1 MPEIPP
7 PSRRPSRRTF
17 LAATAATAAA
27 AGGAPLLSACSSG
40 GGGGRKEG
48 TTTRKEAAKL
58 LPAHEAARV
67 VEPDIPSENGS
78 RPGFTGKALPYGE
91 LPASVPEKLGRGGTV
106 TITSPLWGTPPEK
119 DCAYYRAVDAAI
131 GVQVAWQTQ
140 DGNTY
145 GEKLGAVLASSG
157 IPDMV
162 VIPSWEM
169 QGRIRSAIDS
179 RFADLGPY
187 LSGERVRKYPNLAAV
202 PTEAWRMSIF
212 GGKLRGLPLPSG
224 AVDIIIPYYRQDVF
238 EAKGWE
244 PPTSAREF
252 MDLAREITA
261 PKAKVWACEDMK
273 WTAFNVFGV
282 LPEKPYCWERRGD
295 RLVHRVETD
304 AYLEALEWT
313 RKLYA
318 AGVVH
323 PDAMAVRGDAGTR
336 FTAGQSLITN
346 DGNAKWYGWTFEQ
359 SGQNPDFRVQGMDI
373 FGHDGGDPRLYFANP
388 AGIWAF
394 ISAKASKEKVGECL
408 AIANFAAAPYGT
420 RENRL
425 VRYGVEG
432 THHTIED
439 GVPTKTEQGVAEVQD
454 TYFFTAGAEAVAAF
468 PDHPRVVRDWCAWQR
483 RMGAFM
489 TEPLLYGMQVRE
501 PNRWANLTDQ
511 FEDLEDDVVRGRRPI
526 ADMRRAV
533 EDWRGAGGDEL
544 RDWYRELIDEVGE
557 SAA

>member
-1 MPEIPP
+1 MPQ
-7 PSRRPSRRTF
+7 SHRPSRRTF
-17 LAATAATAAA
+17 LAQAAVAAAA

-40 GGGGRKEG
+40 GGGNRNEG
-48 TTTRKEAAKL
+48 TTTRKDAERI
-58 LPAHEAARV
+58 LPAYTASRP
-67 VEPDIPSENGS
+67 VEPDIPGRNGS
-78 RPGFTGKALPYGE
+78 RPGFTGKARPYAD
-91 LPASVPEKLGRGGTV
+91 LPASVPEKTGRGGRVTV
-106 TITSPLWGTPPEK
+106 MSPLWGTPPEK
-119 DCAYYRAVDAAI
+119 DCAYYRAVDEAI
-131 GVQVAWQTQ
+131 GVHVDWETQ

-157 IPDMV
+157 IPDVV

-179 RFADLGPY
+179 RFADLGRY
-187 LSGERVRKYPNLAAV
+187 LSGEKVRKYPNLAAI
-202 PTEAWRMSIF
+202 PTAAWQMSIF
-212 GGKLRGLPLPSG
+212 GGKLRGLPIPSG

-244 PPTSAREF
+244 VPTSAREF
-252 MDLAREITA
+252 LDLAREITA
-261 PKAKVWACEDMK
+261 PRARVWACEDMK

-282 LPEKPYCWERRGD
+282 LPEKPYCWERQGD
-295 RLVHRVETD
+295 GLVHRIEKD
-304 AYLEALEWT
+304 NYLEALEWT

-323 PDAMAVRGDAGTR
+323 PDARTGRGDAGTR
-336 FTAGQSLITN
+336 FTAGQSLIMN
-346 DGNAKWYGWTFEQ
+346 DGNAKWYGWTYEQ
-359 SGQNPDFRVQGMDI
+359 SEQNPDFRVQGMDI

-394 ISAKASKEKVGECL
+394 INEKASEETVEECL

-420 RENRL
+420 KENRL

-432 THHTIED
+432 THHTLED

-454 TYFFTAGAEAVAAF
+454 TYFFVAGAEAVAAF
-468 PDHPRVVRDWCAWQR
+468 PDHPQVVEDWCAWQQ

-489 TEPLLYGMQVRE
+489 KKPLLYGMQVRE
-501 PNRWANLTDQ
+501 PNRWANIGDQ
-511 FEDLEDDVVRGRRPI
+511 FEDLEDDVVRGRRKVS
-526 ADMRRAV
+526 DMQRAV
-533 EDWRGAGGDEL
+533 EDWRRAGGDRL
-544 RDWYRELIDEVGE
+544 RDWYRKLIDEVGE